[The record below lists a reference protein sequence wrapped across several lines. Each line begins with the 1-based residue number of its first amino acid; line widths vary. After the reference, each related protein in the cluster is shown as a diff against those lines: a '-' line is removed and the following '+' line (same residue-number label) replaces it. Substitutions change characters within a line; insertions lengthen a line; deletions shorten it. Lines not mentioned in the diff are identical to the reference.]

1 MEEAQRQRGME
12 TLLFMTYPVISTD
25 PQLFIDRQGNPR
37 EVMADEM
44 VNIAQNVIALP
55 CLEMTV
61 PYTQTAVCFVLI
73 AKVMHGC
80 DPR

>member
-12 TLLFMTYPVISTD
+12 TLLFMTDPVISTD
-25 PQLFIDRQGNPR
+25 PQLSIDRQGNPR

-44 VNIAQNVIALP
+44 VNIAQNVSALP

-61 PYTQTAVCFVLI
+61 PYTPTAVCFVRI
-73 AKVMHGC
+73 AKGMHGC
-80 DPR
+80 GPR